1 MYSKGITN
9 IKWHQSLNVLFSENA
24 LFLSPLLI
32 KLVPSDAFLGP
43 LYLMYPTSPLLY
55 TPPQPPVLYAFFFTV
70 HTTTATCTLRIL
82 PTPHPMCQSM

>member
-32 KLVPSDAFLGP
+32 LGEGRER
-43 LYLMYPTSPLLY
+43 LKD
-55 TPPQPPVLYAFFFTV
+55 V
-70 HTTTATCTLRIL
+70 RG
-82 PTPHPMCQSM
+82 